1 MYYVRIEKIFYNMQG
16 LHFTSNNHFLG
27 SHWRMCS
34 TKTKRVVS
42 QEGGRHGKLDA
53 DEGRGREDAQ
63 HDGEGAPAGLQ
74 RGQLQRVNKDSER
87 AVNRENRNLQ
97 ITTASDCAESISN
110 FCGNLGAKFIKEHRK
125 RSTIFFFSF
134 SYD

>member
-27 SHWRMCS
+27 SYWRMCS
-34 TKTKRVVS
+34 TKTKKVVS

-63 HDGEGAPAGLQ
+63 HDGEGLEKGMATRSSIVAWRIPWTEEPGWLQ
-74 RGQLQRVNKDSER
+74 SVRFQRVRHD
-87 AVNRENRNLQ
+87 
-97 ITTASDCAESISN
+97 
-110 FCGNLGAKFIKEHRK
+110 
-125 RSTIFFFSF
+125 
-134 SYD
+134 

>member
-27 SHWRMCS
+27 SYWRMCS
-34 TKTKRVVS
+34 TKTKKVVS

-63 HDGEGAPAGLQ
+63 HDGEGGPSRSTERPTATG
-74 RGQLQRVNKDSER
+74 VNKDSER
-87 AVNRENRNLQ
+87 AVNRENINLTNYHC
-97 ITTASDCAESISN
+97 I
-110 FCGNLGAKFIKEHRK
+110 
-125 RSTIFFFSF
+125 
-134 SYD
+134 